1 MWSNAHGPA
10 ILGGMGTNNLGA
22 MFLTGGWVMW
32 PLLIFSILTWAVVI
46 ERAYVFLTLKPRLT
60 RLSQD
65 LLRSLRSGDV
75 TSARQL
81 CQSQQPLLNE
91 IFGGVLDGSRK
102 GREAAERNVERNRV
116 RLVTHLRKNLWILGT
131 IGSASPFIGLLGTV
145 VGIVRAF
152 HNMSEKGAGGFSV
165 VAGGISEALI
175 ATAAGLVVAII
186 ALLTY
191 NIFVTA
197 ANNTITQ
204 MKLTLDEMLDQTFD
218 RGTVAS

>member
-1 MWSNAHGPA
+1 
-10 ILGGMGTNNLGA
+10 MGTNNLGA